1 MAKMDTESKLA
12 FDQLMQS
19 FLNGADV
26 FQGFGGTASDL
37 TF

>member
-12 FDQLMQS
+12 FNQLMQS
-19 FLNGADV
+19 FRNGADV
-26 FQGFGGTASDL
+26 SQEFGGTASDL